1 MEGRIERQ
9 LKKGALELIVLRLL
23 ADQPSYGYELLA
35 EMSRRSKGYFNLRE
49 GTLYPILYRLEDD
62 GLLQASWSTGEGR
75 SAPKK
80 TYAITEEG
88 RRALSHGQALWQD
101 FSASVS
107 HLLLEEETE

>member
-23 ADQPSYGYELLA
+23 ADRPGYGYELLA
-35 EMSRRSKGYFNLRE
+35 QLSQRSKGYFQLRE

-62 GLLQASWSTGEGR
+62 GLLQADWSAGEGR

-80 TYAITEEG
+80 TYRITPQG
-88 RRALSHGQALWQD
+88 RAALKEGQALWRE
-101 FSASVS
+101 FSFHVDQ
-107 HLLLEEETE
+107 LLLEEGKG